1 MLPLQRMIADDGY
14 EVALFPF
21 EYMYMTQDE
30 GGDTSHTGTYNID
43 LQGWG
48 SNGRIYKCPYYAP
61 CTLKCVN
68 TTFDPSSHNI
78 VFESVGMVHLA
89 DGSLDYLTIA
99 FGHDDDVPYQVGDI
113 IPQGNLLG
121 HTGTYGYVTGDHTH
135 TCCGKGTYQG
145 YTQRSS
151 GNWDLTN
158 RIHYWNALYVNNTNI
173 IEGYNHNWREYH
185 GGITPYASANSK
197 FNWVLFNKNR
207 KIRKF
212 R

>member
-1 MLPLQRMIADDGY
+1 MLPLQRMIASDGY

-30 GGDTSHTGTYNID
+30 GGDTSHAGTYNID
-43 LQGWG
+43 FQGWG

-68 TTFDPSSHNI
+68 TTFDTSNHNI
-78 VFESVGMVHLA
+78 VFESVNKVHLA
-89 DGSLDYLTIA
+89 DGTLDYLTIA
-99 FGHDDDVPYQVGDI
+99 FGHDDEVPYQVGDI

-121 HTGTYGYVTGDHTH
+121 HTGTYGNVTGDHTH
-135 TCCGKGTYQG
+135 SCCGKGTYQG
-145 YTQRSS
+145 YTQRLS
-151 GNWDLTN
+151 GNYDLTN
-158 RIHYWNALYVNNTNI
+158 RIHYWNAVYVNNTVI
-173 IEGYNHNWREYH
+173 VEGYNHNWQEYQ
-185 GGITPYASANSK
+185 GGITPYASAKSK

-207 KIRKF
+207 KIKKF

>member
-21 EYMYMTQDE
+21 EYLYMTQDE

-43 LQGWG
+43 FQGWG

-68 TTFDPSSHNI
+68 TTFDTSNHNI
-78 VFESVGMVHLA
+78 VFESVSKVHLA
-89 DGSLDYLTIA
+89 DGTLDYLTIA
-99 FGHDDDVPYQVGDI
+99 FGHDDEVPYQVGDI

-121 HTGTYGYVTGDHTH
+121 HTGTYGNVTGDHTH
-135 TCCGKGTYQG
+135 SCCGKGTYQG
-145 YTQRSS
+145 YTQRAS

-158 RIHYWNALYVNNTNI
+158 RIHYWNAVYTNNTVI
-173 IEGYNHNWREYH
+173 VEGFNHNWREYQ

-197 FNWVLFNKNR
+197 FNWVLFNK
-207 KIRKF
+207 IRKF